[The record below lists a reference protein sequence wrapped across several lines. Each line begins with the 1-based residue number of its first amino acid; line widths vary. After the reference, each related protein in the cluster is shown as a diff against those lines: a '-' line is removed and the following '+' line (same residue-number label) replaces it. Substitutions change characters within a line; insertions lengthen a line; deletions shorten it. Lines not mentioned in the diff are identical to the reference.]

1 MTVSCRAGIAT
12 PRTRRA
18 SGIEVATGDAGCG
31 GGWRLVGGT
40 VDHGPWTMGGQ
51 GQPEG
56 FPERQVPRWTAESEG
71 YAIALGLL
79 QRDLRFQVAGT
90 A

>member
-1 MTVSCRAGIAT
+1 
-12 PRTRRA
+12 
-18 SGIEVATGDAGCG
+18 
-31 GGWRLVGGT
+31 
-40 VDHGPWTMGGQ
+40 MGGQ

-56 FPERQVPRWTAESEG
+56 FPERQVPCWTAESEG